1 MHHIINYS
9 VSPPTWKHIILLK
22 SSLRSRVGS
31 QTLVFLLSPMTLN
44 NRSMVKVDATYVCF
58 QFYQVLKLPSLP
70 ILSGQAK
77 CFQINYNLEFN
88 MVDC

>member
-1 MHHIINYS
+1 
-9 VSPPTWKHIILLK
+9 
-22 SSLRSRVGS
+22 
-31 QTLVFLLSPMTLN
+31 
-44 NRSMVKVDATYVCF
+44 MVKVDATYVCF

-77 CFQINYNLEFN
+77 RFQINYNLEFN